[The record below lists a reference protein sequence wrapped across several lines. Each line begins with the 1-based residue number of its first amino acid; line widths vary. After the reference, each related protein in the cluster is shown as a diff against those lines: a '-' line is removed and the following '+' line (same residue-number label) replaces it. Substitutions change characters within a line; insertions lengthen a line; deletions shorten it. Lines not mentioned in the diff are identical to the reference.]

1 MPAFRSFKPAGVPA
15 YDLEE
20 VILTV
25 EELEAVRLKDLL
37 ELDQQECADVMG
49 VSRPTFQRILKEAR
63 RKIAEALWK
72 GQAITI
78 EGGTFELYTDYRTC
92 CRCQYSRLPP
102 DAVTCPKCGT
112 GLEEDKEQ

>member
-15 YDLEE
+15 YDLDE

-25 EELEAVRLKDLL
+25 EELEALRLKDIL
-37 ELDQQECADVMG
+37 ELDQQQCADFMG

-63 RKIAEALWK
+63 RKVAEALWK

-78 EGGTFELYTDYRTC
+78 EGGTFEILQGHRTC
-92 CRCQYSRLPP
+92 RRCEYSLVPP
-102 DAVTCPKCGT
+102 GLKVCPKCGF
-112 GLEEDKEQ
+112 EMPPDD